1 MEDLIILNPGRL
13 LFPIKKEIR
22 LMNDWMRILSTHYR
36 RMQDRYDGRPF
47 IVLFDI
53 DGTILDMRFMIY
65 NVLKKFDQD
74 HGTDHFQGITV
85 DDIDFH
91 EEHVTEF
98 LDRLQLSRDHQ
109 LKVLYRYEPLFL
121 LMAADPYAHVPF
133 GGVFDVIRWFQESP
147 DTFVGLNTG
156 RPELLRKDTLVSLN
170 VLGAHK
176 GVAFPD
182 DLLFMKPDS
191 WQGSVASVK
200 AEGIRYFREKGYRVC
215 AFIDNEPENLR
226 AVAEMD
232 GSQEILLLHA
242 DTIFKSDFHAIPD
255 HAVQG
260 KVYDISTLANARH
273 ETHYFT
279 DDDGL
284 LKRTA

>member
-1 MEDLIILNPGRL
+1 MSL
-13 LFPIKKEIR
+13 
-22 LMNDWMRILSTHYR
+22 WMRILSIHYR
-36 RMQDRYDGRPF
+36 EMQNNYDGRPL
-47 IVLFDI
+47 IILFDI

-65 NVLKKFDQD
+65 NVLKRFDED
-74 HGTDHFQGITV
+74 HGTDHFEGLTV
-85 DDIDFH
+85 NDIDFH
-91 EEHVTEF
+91 EQHVSGF
-98 LDRLQLSRDHQ
+98 LDRLKLSRDHQ
-109 LKVLYRYEPLFL
+109 LKILYRYEPLFL
-121 LMAADPYAHVPF
+121 SMAADPYAHAPF
-133 GGVFDVIRWFQESP
+133 SGVFEVIRWFQERP
-147 DTFVGLNTG
+147 DTYVGLNTG

-176 GVAFPD
+176 GVAFPN
-182 DLLFMKPDS
+182 DLLFMAPDS
-191 WQGSVASVK
+191 WQGDVASAK
-200 AEGIRYFREKGYRVC
+200 AEGVRYFQKKGYRVC
-215 AFIDNEPENLR
+215 AFIDNEPENLK

-260 KVYDISTLANARH
+260 KVYDISTFANTSH

-279 DDDGL
+279 DNDGL